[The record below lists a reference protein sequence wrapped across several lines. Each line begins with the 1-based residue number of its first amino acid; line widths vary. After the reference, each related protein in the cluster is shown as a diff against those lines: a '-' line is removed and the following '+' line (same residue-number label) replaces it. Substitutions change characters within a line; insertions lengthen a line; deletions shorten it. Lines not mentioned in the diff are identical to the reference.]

1 MTDHDEERARAG
13 SAESAEPNGSTISR
27 RSMLE
32 LIVLGTLATAC
43 KGAER
48 TATTAGGKAGADTAR
63 AAAGTYQPTVFTP
76 HEWETVNVLVD
87 IIIPRDERSGSA
99 TDAGVPE
106 FMDRILVL
114 YPEDSLPIRGGLA
127 WLDHECADRYG
138 RPFAHCNTNERHAV
152 LDDIAWPKRAKPEF
166 SQGVAFFNRFRDFTA
181 TGFFSSK
188 MGVAD
193 LQYQGNAIVPQW
205 TGCPPEALHK
215 LGVG

>member
-1 MTDHDEERARAG
+1 MMDQDGERETGEPAA
-13 SAESAEPNGSTISR
+13 PNGGGMSR

-32 LIVLGTLATAC
+32 LMVLGTLATAC
-43 KGAER
+43 NGAER
-48 TATTAGGKAGADTAR
+48 TATAVGSKAGADTAR

-127 WLDHECADRYG
+127 WLDHECVDRFG
-138 RPFAHCNTNERHAV
+138 RPFAQCNTNERNAV
-152 LDDIAWPKRAKPEF
+152 LDDIAWPSRAKPEF

-193 LQYQGNAIVPQW
+193 LQYQGNTFVAQW

>member
-1 MTDHDEERARAG
+1 MTDQDGERETGEPAA
-13 SAESAEPNGSTISR
+13 PNGGGMSR

-32 LIVLGTLATAC
+32 LVVLGTLATAC
-43 KGAER
+43 NGAER
-48 TATTAGGKAGADTAR
+48 TATAVGSKAGADTAR

-127 WLDHECADRYG
+127 WLDHECVDRFG
-138 RPFAHCNTNERHAV
+138 RPFAQCNTNERNAV
-152 LDDIAWPKRAKPEF
+152 LDDIAWPSRAKPEV

-193 LQYQGNAIVPQW
+193 LQYQGNTFVAQW

>member
-1 MTDHDEERARAG
+1 MTVHDDEREM
-13 SAESAEPNGSTISR
+13 AEPTAPNGSGISR

-32 LIVLGTLATAC
+32 LMVLGTLATAC
-43 KGAER
+43 NGAER
-48 TATTAGGKAGADTAR
+48 TAAAVGAKAADSAHTVAGG
-63 AAAGTYQPTVFTP
+63 YQPTVFTP

-127 WLDHECADRYG
+127 WLDHECADRFG
-138 RPFAHCNTNERHAV
+138 RPFVQCTTNERNAV
-152 LDDIAWPKRAKPEF
+152 LDDIAWPSRAKPEF

-181 TGFFSSK
+181 SGFFSSK

-193 LQYQGNAIVPQW
+193 LQYEGNTYVPQW
-205 TGCPPEALHK
+205 TGCPPAALHK

>member
-1 MTDHDEERARAG
+1 MTDQDEER
-13 SAESAEPNGSTISR
+13 ETAEPAAPNGGGISR

-32 LIVLGTLATAC
+32 LMVLGTLATAC
-43 KGAER
+43 NGAER
-48 TATTAGGKAGADTAR
+48 TATAVGSKAGADTAR
-63 AAAGTYQPTVFTP
+63 AGAGTYQPTVFTP

-138 RPFAHCNTNERHAV
+138 RPFAHCNTNERQAV
-152 LDDIAWPKRAKPEF
+152 LDDIAWPTRAKPEF

-193 LQYQGNAIVPQW
+193 LQYQGNTFVAQW

>member
-1 MTDHDEERARAG
+1 MTDHDEERDT
-13 SAESAEPNGSTISR
+13 AESPAPNGSGMSR

-32 LIVLGTLATAC
+32 LMVLGTIATAC
-43 KGAER
+43 NGAER
-48 TATTAGGKAGADTAR
+48 TATGSKAGADTAR
-63 AAAGTYQPTVFTP
+63 AATGSYQPTVFTP
-76 HEWETVNVLVD
+76 HEWDTVNVLVD

-99 TDAGVPE
+99 TDARVPE

-127 WLDHECADRYG
+127 WLDHECADRFG
-138 RPFAHCNTNERHAV
+138 RPFVQCTTNERHAV
-152 LDDIAWPKRAKPEF
+152 LDDIAWPSRAKPEF

-193 LQYQGNAIVPQW
+193 LQYQGNTYVPQW

>member
-1 MTDHDEERARAG
+1 MTVHDDERET
-13 SAESAEPNGSTISR
+13 AEPTAPNGSGISR

-32 LIVLGTLATAC
+32 LMVLGTLATAC
-43 KGAER
+43 NGAER
-48 TATTAGGKAGADTAR
+48 TATAVGGKAADSAHTVAGA
-63 AAAGTYQPTVFTP
+63 YQPTVFTP

-127 WLDHECADRYG
+127 WLDHECADRFG
-138 RPFAHCNTNERHAV
+138 RPFVQCTTNERNAI
-152 LDDIAWPKRAKPEF
+152 LDDIAWPSRAKPEF

-181 TGFFSSK
+181 SGFFSSK

-193 LQYQGNAIVPQW
+193 LQYEGNTYVPQW
-205 TGCPPEALHK
+205 TGCPPAALHK

>member
-1 MTDHDEERARAG
+1 MTVHDDERET
-13 SAESAEPNGSTISR
+13 AEPTAPNGSGISR

-32 LIVLGTLATAC
+32 LMVLGTLATAC
-43 KGAER
+43 NGAER
-48 TATTAGGKAGADTAR
+48 TATAVGGKAEDSAHTVAGA
-63 AAAGTYQPTVFTP
+63 YQPTVFTP

-127 WLDHECADRYG
+127 WLDHECADRFG
-138 RPFAHCNTNERHAV
+138 RPFVQCTTNERNAV
-152 LDDIAWPKRAKPEF
+152 LDDIAWPSRAKPEF

-181 TGFFSSK
+181 SGFFSSK

-193 LQYQGNAIVPQW
+193 LQYEGNTYVPQW
-205 TGCPPEALHK
+205 TGCPPAALHK

>member
-1 MTDHDEERARAG
+1 MTVHDDEREM
-13 SAESAEPNGSTISR
+13 AEPTAPNGSGISR

-32 LIVLGTLATAC
+32 LMVLGTLATAC
-43 KGAER
+43 NGAER
-48 TATTAGGKAGADTAR
+48 TATAVGGKAAHSAHTVAGA
-63 AAAGTYQPTVFTP
+63 YQPTVFTP

-127 WLDHECADRYG
+127 WLDHECADRFG
-138 RPFAHCNTNERHAV
+138 RPFVQCTTNERNAV
-152 LDDIAWPKRAKPEF
+152 LDDIAWPSRAKPEF

-181 TGFFSSK
+181 SGFFSSK

-193 LQYQGNAIVPQW
+193 LQYEGNTYVPQW
-205 TGCPPEALHK
+205 TGCPPAALHK

>member
-1 MTDHDEERARAG
+1 MMDHDDERET
-13 SAESAEPNGSTISR
+13 AEPAAPNGSGMSR

-32 LIVLGTLATAC
+32 LMVLGTLATAC
-43 KGAER
+43 NGAER
-48 TATTAGGKAGADTAR
+48 TATAAGGKAPDSAR
-63 AAAGTYQPTVFTP
+63 TVAGTYQPTVFTP
-76 HEWETVNVLVD
+76 HEWETVNVQVD

-127 WLDHECADRYG
+127 WLDHECADRFG
-138 RPFAHCNTNERHAV
+138 RPFVQCNTNERNAV
-152 LDDIAWPKRAKPEF
+152 LDDIAWPSRAKPEF
-166 SQGVAFFNRFRDFTA
+166 SQGVAFFNRFRDLTA
-181 TGFFSSK
+181 SGFFSSK

-193 LQYQGNAIVPQW
+193 LQYEGNTYVPQW
-205 TGCPPEALHK
+205 AGCPPAALHK

>member
-1 MTDHDEERARAG
+1 MTDHDDEREG
-13 SAESAEPNGSTISR
+13 AEPASPSGNGMSR

-32 LIVLGTLATAC
+32 LVVLGTLATAC
-43 KGAER
+43 NSAER
-48 TATTAGGKAGADTAR
+48 TATKVAATAGADTAR
-63 AAAGTYQPTVFTP
+63 SVAGAHQPSVFTP

-99 TDAGVPE
+99 TDAAVPE
-106 FMDRILVL
+106 FMDRILTL

-127 WLDHECADRYG
+127 WLDHECADRFG
-138 RPFAHCNTNERHAV
+138 HPFVQCTTNERNAV
-152 LDDIAWPKRAKPEF
+152 LDDIAWPSRARPEF

-181 TGFFSSK
+181 SGFYSSK

-193 LQYQGNAIVPQW
+193 LQYEGNVYVPQW
-205 TGCPPEALHK
+205 TGCPSAALHK

>member
-1 MTDHDEERARAG
+1 MTVHDDERET
-13 SAESAEPNGSTISR
+13 AEPTAPNGSGISR

-32 LIVLGTLATAC
+32 LMVLGTLATAC
-43 KGAER
+43 NGAER
-48 TATTAGGKAGADTAR
+48 TATAVGGKAADSAHTVAGA
-63 AAAGTYQPTVFTP
+63 YQPTVFTP

-127 WLDHECADRYG
+127 WLDHECADRFG
-138 RPFAHCNTNERHAV
+138 RPFVQCTTNERNAV
-152 LDDIAWPKRAKPEF
+152 LDDIAWPSRAKPEF

-181 TGFFSSK
+181 SGFFSSK

-193 LQYQGNAIVPQW
+193 LQYEGNTYVPQW
-205 TGCPPEALHK
+205 TGCPPAALHK

>member
-1 MTDHDEERARAG
+1 MTDHDEEREAAG
-13 SAESAEPNGSTISR
+13 SAAPNGSGISR

-32 LIVLGTLATAC
+32 LMVLGTLATAC
-43 KGAER
+43 NGAER
-48 TATTAGGKAGADTAR
+48 TATAVGGKAADSAR
-63 AAAGTYQPTVFTP
+63 TVAGTYQPTVFTP

-127 WLDHECADRYG
+127 WLDHECADRFG
-138 RPFAHCNTNERHAV
+138 RPFTQCNANERNAV
-152 LDDIAWPKRAKPEF
+152 LDDIAWPNRAKPEF

-193 LQYQGNAIVPQW
+193 LQYQGNTFVPQW
-205 TGCPPEALHK
+205 TGCPPAALHK

>member
-1 MTDHDEERARAG
+1 MTDTNDEHET
-13 SAESAEPNGSTISR
+13 AEAAVPNGSGISR

-43 KGAER
+43 NGAER
-48 TATTAGGKAGADTAR
+48 TATAVGSRAADSAR

-127 WLDHECADRYG
+127 WLDHECADRFG
-138 RPFAHCNTNERHAV
+138 RPFTQCNTNERSAV
-152 LDDIAWPKRAKPEF
+152 LDDIAWPSRAKPEF

-181 TGFFSSK
+181 SGFFSSK

-193 LQYQGNAIVPQW
+193 LQYQGNAFVPQW

>member
-1 MTDHDEERARAG
+1 MMDHDDEREA
-13 SAESAEPNGSTISR
+13 AEPAVPNGSGMSR

-32 LIVLGTLATAC
+32 LMVLGTLATAC
-43 KGAER
+43 NGAER
-48 TATTAGGKAGADTAR
+48 TATAVGGKAPDSAR
-63 AAAGTYQPTVFTP
+63 TVAGTYQPTVFTP

-127 WLDHECADRYG
+127 WLDHECADRFG
-138 RPFAHCNTNERHAV
+138 RPFAQCNTNERNAV
-152 LDDIAWPKRAKPEF
+152 LDDIAWPSRAKPEF
-166 SQGVAFFNRFRDFTA
+166 SQGVAFFNRFRDLTA
-181 TGFFSSK
+181 SGFFSSK

-193 LQYQGNAIVPQW
+193 LQYEGNTYVPQW
-205 TGCPPEALHK
+205 TGCPPAALHK

>member
-1 MTDHDEERARAG
+1 MTEHDEERGA
-13 SAESAEPNGSTISR
+13 AEPAAPNGSGISR

-32 LIVLGTLATAC
+32 LVVLGTLATAC
-43 KGAER
+43 NGAER
-48 TATTAGGKAGADTAR
+48 TATAVSGRAGADTAR
-63 AAAGTYQPTVFTP
+63 AAPGAYQPTVFTP
-76 HEWETVNVLVD
+76 HEWDTVNVLVD

-114 YPEDSLPIRGGLA
+114 YREDSLPIRGGLA
-127 WLDHECADRYG
+127 WLDHECADRFG
-138 RPFAHCNTNERHAV
+138 RPFVQCTSNERTAV
-152 LDDIAWPKRAKPEF
+152 LDDIAWPSRAKPEF

-181 TGFFSSK
+181 SGFFSSK

-193 LQYQGNAIVPQW
+193 VQYQGNAYVQQW

>member
-1 MTDHDEERARAG
+1 MTDQHDERDA
-13 SAESAEPNGSTISR
+13 AEPAAPNGSEISR

-32 LIVLGTLATAC
+32 LLVLGTLATAC

-48 TATTAGGKAGADTAR
+48 TATAVGTRAGADTAR

-99 TDAGVPE
+99 TDAAVPE
-106 FMDRILVL
+106 FMDRMLVL

-127 WLDHECADRYG
+127 WLDHECADRFG
-138 RPFAHCNTNERHAV
+138 RPFTQCTTNERNAV
-152 LDDIAWPKRAKPEF
+152 LDDIAWPKRAKPEL

-181 TGFFSSK
+181 SGFFSSK

-193 LQYQGNAIVPQW
+193 LQYQGNTFVPDW
-205 TGCPPEALHK
+205 TGCPPAALHK

>member
-1 MTDHDEERARAG
+1 MTVHDDERET
-13 SAESAEPNGSTISR
+13 AEPTAPNGSGISR

-32 LIVLGTLATAC
+32 LMVLGTLATAC
-43 KGAER
+43 NGAER
-48 TATTAGGKAGADTAR
+48 TATAVGGKAADSAHTVAGA
-63 AAAGTYQPTVFTP
+63 YQPTVFTP

-127 WLDHECADRYG
+127 WLDHECADRFG
-138 RPFAHCNTNERHAV
+138 RPFVQCTTNERNAV
-152 LDDIAWPKRAKPEF
+152 LDDIAWPSRAKPEF

-193 LQYQGNAIVPQW
+193 LQYEGNTYVPQW
-205 TGCPPEALHK
+205 TGCPPAALHK

>member
-1 MTDHDEERARAG
+1 MTVHDDEREM
-13 SAESAEPNGSTISR
+13 AEPTAPNGSGISR

-32 LIVLGTLATAC
+32 LMVLGTLATAC
-43 KGAER
+43 NGAER
-48 TATTAGGKAGADTAR
+48 TATAVGGKAAHSAHTVAGA
-63 AAAGTYQPTVFTP
+63 YQPTVFTP

-127 WLDHECADRYG
+127 WLDHECADRFG
-138 RPFAHCNTNERHAV
+138 RPFVQCTTNERNAV
-152 LDDIAWPKRAKPEF
+152 LDDIAWPSRAKPEF

-193 LQYQGNAIVPQW
+193 LQYEGNTYVPQW
-205 TGCPPEALHK
+205 TGCPPAALHK

>member
-1 MTDHDEERARAG
+1 MTVHDDERET
-13 SAESAEPNGSTISR
+13 AEPTAPNGSGISR

-32 LIVLGTLATAC
+32 LMVLGTLATAC
-43 KGAER
+43 NGAER
-48 TATTAGGKAGADTAR
+48 TAAAVGGKAADSAHTVAGA
-63 AAAGTYQPTVFTP
+63 YQPTVFTP

-127 WLDHECADRYG
+127 WLDHECADRFG
-138 RPFAHCNTNERHAV
+138 RPFVQCTTNERNAV
-152 LDDIAWPKRAKPEF
+152 LDDIAWPSRAKPEL
-166 SQGVAFFNRFRDFTA
+166 SQGVAFFNRFRDVTA

-193 LQYQGNAIVPQW
+193 LQYEGNTYVPQW
-205 TGCPPEALHK
+205 TGCPPAALHK

>member
-1 MTDHDEERARAG
+1 MTDQDGERETGEPAA
-13 SAESAEPNGSTISR
+13 PNGGGMSR

-32 LIVLGTLATAC
+32 LVVLGALATAC
-43 KGAER
+43 TGAER
-48 TATTAGGKAGADTAR
+48 TATAVGSKAGADTAR

-127 WLDHECADRYG
+127 WLDHECVDRFG
-138 RPFAHCNTNERHAV
+138 RPFAQCNANERNAV
-152 LDDIAWPKRAKPEF
+152 LDDIAWPSRAKPEV

-193 LQYQGNAIVPQW
+193 LQYQGNTFVAQW

>member
-1 MTDHDEERARAG
+1 MTDHDEERDT
-13 SAESAEPNGSTISR
+13 AESPAPNGSGMSR

-32 LIVLGTLATAC
+32 LMVLGTIATAC
-43 KGAER
+43 NGAER
-48 TATTAGGKAGADTAR
+48 TATAVGGKTGADTAR
-63 AAAGTYQPTVFTP
+63 AAMGSYQSTVFTP
-76 HEWETVNVLVD
+76 HEWDTVNVLVD
-87 IIIPRDERSGSA
+87 IIIPRDEQSGSA
-99 TDAGVPE
+99 TDARVPE

-127 WLDHECADRYG
+127 WLDHECADRFG
-138 RPFAHCNTNERHAV
+138 RPFVQCTTNERHAV
-152 LDDIAWPKRAKPEF
+152 LDDIAWPSRAKPEF

-193 LQYQGNAIVPQW
+193 LRYQGNTYVPQW

>member
-1 MTDHDEERARAG
+1 MTEHDEERGA
-13 SAESAEPNGSTISR
+13 AEPAAPNGSGISR

-32 LIVLGTLATAC
+32 LVVLGTLATAC
-43 KGAER
+43 NGAER
-48 TATTAGGKAGADTAR
+48 TATAVSGRAGADTAR
-63 AAAGTYQPTVFTP
+63 AAPGAYQPTVFTP
-76 HEWETVNVLVD
+76 HEWDTVNVLVD

-99 TDAGVPE
+99 TDAGVSE

-114 YPEDSLPIRGGLA
+114 YPEDSLPIR
-127 WLDHECADRYG
+127 ECADRFG
-138 RPFAHCNTNERHAV
+138 RPFVQCTSNERTAV
-152 LDDIAWPKRAKPEF
+152 LDDIAWPSRAKPEF

-181 TGFFSSK
+181 SGFFSSK

-193 LQYQGNAIVPQW
+193 VQYQGNAYVQQW

>member
-1 MTDHDEERARAG
+1 MTDHDEERDT
-13 SAESAEPNGSTISR
+13 AESPAPNGSGMSR

-32 LIVLGTLATAC
+32 LMVLGTIATAC
-43 KGAER
+43 NGAER
-48 TATTAGGKAGADTAR
+48 TATAVGGKTGADTAR
-63 AAAGTYQPTVFTP
+63 AAMGSYQSTVFTP
-76 HEWETVNVLVD
+76 HEWDTVNVLVD

-99 TDAGVPE
+99 TDARVPE

-127 WLDHECADRYG
+127 WLDHECADRFG
-138 RPFAHCNTNERHAV
+138 RPFVQCTTNERHAV
-152 LDDIAWPKRAKPEF
+152 LDDIAWPSRAKPEF

-193 LQYQGNAIVPQW
+193 LRYQGNTYVPQW

>member
-1 MTDHDEERARAG
+1 MMDHDDERETAG
-13 SAESAEPNGSTISR
+13 AAAPNGSGMSR

-32 LIVLGTLATAC
+32 LMVLGTLATAC
-43 KGAER
+43 NSAER
-48 TATTAGGKAGADTAR
+48 TATAVGGKAADSARTVAGA
-63 AAAGTYQPTVFTP
+63 YQPTVFTP

-127 WLDHECADRYG
+127 WLDHECADRFG
-138 RPFAHCNTNERHAV
+138 RPFTQCNTNERNAV
-152 LDDIAWPKRAKPEF
+152 LDDIAWPSRAKPEF

-193 LQYQGNAIVPQW
+193 LQYQGNTYVPEW
-205 TGCPPEALHK
+205 TGCPPAALHK

>member
-1 MTDHDEERARAG
+1 MTDHDEERETGEPAA
-13 SAESAEPNGSTISR
+13 PNGGGMSR

-32 LIVLGTLATAC
+32 LMVLGTLATAC
-43 KGAER
+43 NGAER
-48 TATTAGGKAGADTAR
+48 TATAVGSKAGADTAR

-127 WLDHECADRYG
+127 WLDHECVDRFG
-138 RPFAHCNTNERHAV
+138 RPFAQCNTNERNAV
-152 LDDIAWPKRAKPEF
+152 LDDIAWPSRAKPEV

-193 LQYQGNAIVPQW
+193 LQYQGNTFVAQW